1 MTDPTTPTTEAGCA
15 LLETIAIAE
24 RLSPNGVRVRNYIPP
39 ILAIEAEAARQER
52 ARLAEAVEKRGHRFV
67 ALPALCEH
75 RWANR
80 QVVHVSCEA
89 AAVLA
94 LLSEETPHE

>member
-1 MTDPTTPTTEAGCA
+1 MTDPTTPTTEAGRA
-15 LLETIAIAE
+15 LLALLADADIRWPDDLTRITPSA
-24 RLSPNGVRVRNYIPP
+24 P